1 MSNFD
6 FLQSE
11 WNDIYQLTKEAE
23 ECIWS
28 KPTYACLTNRKALEK
43 AVIWMYKNDTDLK
56 QPYDTTLNS
65 LLHEPT
71 FVANILP
78 VLIPKVNLIKK
89 LGNIAAHESTELTD
103 VDAVNSSREL
113 FHFLYWFYLVYS
125 VEEPVRGLKF
135 DETII
140 PRVSPEQAEID
151 RLKKEI
157 EKREQ
162 ELLAKEDL
170 ERENKELLEK
180 VQQIKAQNREVSKDY
195 DYSEAQTRKYFI
207 DVLLKEVGWDISSAN
222 ATEYEVQGMPNNT
235 GLGYVDYV
243 LWGDNGKPVGL
254 VEAKKTMRD
263 AREGRE
269 QAELYAN
276 CLQKKFGQRPIMFYS
291 NGYQH
296 FIWDDTNY
304 PPREVAGFYSK
315 DDLQTLINR
324 RDTRKDLV
332 NIEINKD
339 IAGRPYQERC
349 IKSVCE
355 NFQKK
360 NRKSLLI
367 MATGTGKT
375 RVAISIVDIL
385 TRYNWAKRVLFLAD
399 RIPLVVQAQRACASV
414 MPDLNPVNLL
424 DTEDNV
430 TNSRFVVSTYQTMMN
445 LIDAKKADQKLYS
458 VGYFDLIIVD
468 EAHRSIYKRYGEIF
482 NYFDSL
488 MLGLTATPK
497 NEVDKN
503 TYKVFELPKGVPTD
517 CYEYEEAVEQGYLV
531 PYEVI
536 DTSTKFLREG
546 IKYHELSEDEK
557 DEYETL
563 FYDEE
568 LGILPDTI
576 HSSQLNKWL
585 FNIDTVDMILE
596 NLMVNGIKVEGG
608 NKLGKTIIFA
618 QNQQHAD
625 FIAERFD
632 KNYKQYNGK
641 FARVIT
647 YKTEY
652 AQNLID
658 EFSVNEKDP
667 TIAISVDKLDTGVDV
682 LGVVNLVFFKPVR
695 SYTKFIQMI
704 GRGTRLC
711 PNLFGP
717 KQDKK
722 KFYIFD
728 ACGNFDYFE
737 SNPPKSEGGDTP
749 SLDEML
755 FIKRLSLAEKTKDDG
770 DLKEYSTSIKDRL
783 HNLVLTMDR
792 DNFIVRRHLE
802 NVEKF
807 SDRAAWDGLGDV
819 DLTNIMGAVAKLPT
833 TQTDGN
839 ELTKRFDLL
848 ILNMQLAL
856 YSSELDKFET
866 YRKKLRTI
874 ANLLEAKVSIPQV
887 KEHIELICDLQT
899 DEFWIGM
906 QMFYP

>member
-6 FLQSE
+6 FLQKQ
-11 WNDIYQLTKEAE
+11 WNDIYKLTKEAE

-71 FVANILP
+71 FVANVLP

-157 EKREQ
+157 EKREK

-276 CLQKKFGQRPIMFYS
+276 CLEKKFGQRPIMFYS

-339 IAGRPYQERC
+339 IAGRPYQER
-349 IKSVCE
+349 I
-355 NFQKK
+355 
-360 NRKSLLI
+360 
-367 MATGTGKT
+367 
-375 RVAISIVDIL
+375 
-385 TRYNWAKRVLFLAD
+385 
-399 RIPLVVQAQRACASV
+399 
-414 MPDLNPVNLL
+414 
-424 DTEDNV
+424 
-430 TNSRFVVSTYQTMMN
+430 
-445 LIDAKKADQKLYS
+445 
-458 VGYFDLIIVD
+458 
-468 EAHRSIYKRYGEIF
+468 
-482 NYFDSL
+482 
-488 MLGLTATPK
+488 
-497 NEVDKN
+497 
-503 TYKVFELPKGVPTD
+503 
-517 CYEYEEAVEQGYLV
+517 
-531 PYEVI
+531 
-536 DTSTKFLREG
+536 
-546 IKYHELSEDEK
+546 
-557 DEYETL
+557 
-563 FYDEE
+563 
-568 LGILPDTI
+568 
-576 HSSQLNKWL
+576 
-585 FNIDTVDMILE
+585 
-596 NLMVNGIKVEGG
+596 
-608 NKLGKTIIFA
+608 
-618 QNQQHAD
+618 
-625 FIAERFD
+625 
-632 KNYKQYNGK
+632 
-641 FARVIT
+641 
-647 YKTEY
+647 
-652 AQNLID
+652 
-658 EFSVNEKDP
+658 
-667 TIAISVDKLDTGVDV
+667 
-682 LGVVNLVFFKPVR
+682 
-695 SYTKFIQMI
+695 
-704 GRGTRLC
+704 
-711 PNLFGP
+711 
-717 KQDKK
+717 
-722 KFYIFD
+722 
-728 ACGNFDYFE
+728 
-737 SNPPKSEGGDTP
+737 
-749 SLDEML
+749 
-755 FIKRLSLAEKTKDDG
+755 
-770 DLKEYSTSIKDRL
+770 
-783 HNLVLTMDR
+783 
-792 DNFIVRRHLE
+792 
-802 NVEKF
+802 
-807 SDRAAWDGLGDV
+807 
-819 DLTNIMGAVAKLPT
+819 
-833 TQTDGN
+833 
-839 ELTKRFDLL
+839 
-848 ILNMQLAL
+848 
-856 YSSELDKFET
+856 
-866 YRKKLRTI
+866 
-874 ANLLEAKVSIPQV
+874 
-887 KEHIELICDLQT
+887 
-899 DEFWIGM
+899 
-906 QMFYP
+906 